1 MGEREGEDEDEEPDE
16 NEQRPD
22 LGIRHYRAAK
32 RPFICGCRVDRM
44 LSVCQ
49 CAWRREERVNTCED
63 EDGRTMRACRRE
75 QLTKVTR
82 NWRRKKGMS
91 ESGRQYVT
99 RRASAACDKT
109 MGY

>member
-1 MGEREGEDEDEEPDE
+1 M
-16 NEQRPD
+16 
-22 LGIRHYRAAK
+22 
-32 RPFICGCRVDRM
+32 
-44 LSVCQ
+44 
-49 CAWRREERVNTCED
+49 NTCED
-63 EDGRTMRACRRE
+63 EDGRTVRACRRE